1 MPLQFCA
8 TPRSDLSCDIPRGRK
23 NGRNIQAPSCLGEW
37 GITKKPFTNPKF
49 PLPLWSRVREGRVC
63 PSGWELPH

>member
-8 TPRSDLSCDIPRGRK
+8 DPRSHLSCDIPRGRK
-23 NGRNIQAPSCLGEW
+23 NGGNMRAPSCQGER
-37 GITKKPFTNPKF
+37 GITKKLFTNPKF
-49 PLPLWSRVREGRVC
+49 PLPLWSRVRKGRVC